1 MNVGAIAGWIVLGI
15 IVVMLIAVVTVVVLM
30 RTGKRDQVMAFLRKI
45 LPPVAKVS
53 GKLSASRIAG
63 MLGMMLSGGFPIES
77 ALEMSA
83 NALEDEESIS
93 GMPINMEG
101 FCLFDTEHTSSMPL
115 NLAYKAAQLTH
126 PAKAEQFLYN
136 LRFATVVDCRP
147 TTRTEEI
154 MVVARKTGLDEQVF
168 LDHFNSHTTR
178 DELELDLQFGRKLG
192 IYSLPSYLI
201 QWGNRGV
208 LIQSFHYGDFLTAI
222 EKVTEWTVRPVPVE
236 PTADGLRSLIQ
247 NHPLISP
254 IEIRE
259 TLDLNS
265 TEEVEE
271 LLQPLLQAGEVT
283 IQPVPHGWFVRKESE
298 S

>member
-1 MNVGAIAGWIVLGI
+1 MSEKVLI
-15 IVVMLIAVVTVVVLM
+15 TVFTEPMMGLSYESEPI
-30 RTGKRDQVMAFLRKI
+30 LRKLETHFPDRI
-45 LPPVAKVS
+45 RFWYVMSCLVPDVYRLVDPGELPLDREKAIERYNRRLAK
-53 GKLSASRIAG
+53 IY
-63 MLGMMLSGGFPIES
+63 
-77 ALEMSA
+77 
-83 NALEDEESIS
+83 EDEESIS